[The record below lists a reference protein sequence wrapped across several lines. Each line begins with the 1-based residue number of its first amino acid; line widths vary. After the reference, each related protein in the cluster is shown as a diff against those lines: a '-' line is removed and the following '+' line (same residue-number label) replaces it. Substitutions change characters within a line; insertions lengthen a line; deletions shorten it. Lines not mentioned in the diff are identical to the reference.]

1 MQFNIF
7 SYSVINQLMCPELRK
22 LAENYWKQATN

>member
-1 MQFNIF
+1 MKIVMQFNIF

-22 LAENYWKQATN
+22 LAEN